1 MSARVVLLHGFLGL
15 PEDWQQVMAFLKT
28 DLPPVC
34 LDLNRL
40 QSSTLSPPEAGK
52 LIAEQ
57 ILSEI
62 PEEEMLLV
70 GYSMGGRL
78 LLEALPHLH
87 ERRTTAILV
96 STNLMPLQDDE
107 RDLRRTADK
116 IWAKKFLQDAFLQVM
131 TEWNSQ
137 EVFQGSVG
145 EPDRKPSDYD
155 RQVLANQMTNW
166 SLANQYDLLQKAQIA
181 NALYI
186 AGEKDLRYQKFI
198 AQWGPG
204 SGLEIKNA
212 PQAGHRV
219 LFDNPKY
226 LAEIIGQRL
235 AEL

>member
-1 MSARVVLLHGFLGL
+1 MSKRLVLLHGFLGL
-15 PEDWQQVMAFLKT
+15 PQDWQQVLSSLQTEQPA
-28 DLPPVC
+28 VC
-34 LDLNRL
+34 LDLNRI
-40 QSSTLSPPEAGK
+40 QYSALSPGEAGE

-62 PEEEMLLV
+62 PDGEMLLV

-78 LLEALPHLH
+78 LLEVLPYL
-87 ERRTTAILV
+87 RQRKTKSILV
-96 STNLMPLQDDE
+96 STNLMPLQEDE

-116 IWAKKFLQDAFLQVM
+116 IWAKKFLQEAFSQVM
-131 TEWNSQ
+131 NEWNSQ

-166 SLANQYDLLQKAQIA
+166 SLANQYDLLQKAQA
-181 NALYI
+181 ENSLYI
-186 AGEKDLRYQKFI
+186 AGEKDLRYQRFI
-198 AQWGPG
+198 AQWGSG

-219 LFDNPKY
+219 LFDNPRY
-226 LAEIIGQRL
+226 LADIIEQHL
-235 AEL
+235 V